1 MSAGT
6 GIIALRKDKPAI
18 ALPCKRIAISVQY
31 RGDGFHG
38 WQVQP
43 HLRTVQGDL
52 EAAIASFSGQQVT
65 VHCAGRTDSGV
76 HAMSQIA
83 HFDIQSEL
91 PPSKWCQVLNSYL
104 QSDVR
109 IAASSQVSDRW
120 HARFSALWR
129 RYRYTIYAGSSNN
142 AFLAPYCWNRRG
154 QLLDVAA
161 MRKALAML
169 LGRHSLQALHR
180 SGSSRL
186 DSWVNVQDIS
196 CFCDGS
202 FVIFEIQADGFLYGM
217 VRLLAG
223 LLISVGEHSRSL
235 SEFNEIVSSGR
246 RDLVKYAAP
255 PQGLCLMGVGYA
267 GSPLPVRYR
276 ESVNSQGFPSSRC
289 WWASKHVDDVG

>member
-1 MSAGT
+1 MQQDSKLAF
-6 GIIALRKDKPAI
+6 
-18 ALPCKRIAISVQY
+18 ALPHKRIVMSVQY

-43 HLRTVQGDL
+43 SLRTVQGDL
-52 EAAIASFSGQQVT
+52 EAAIASFSGQKVV

-76 HAMSQIA
+76 HAISQVA
-83 HFDIQSEL
+83 HFDIQSQL
-91 PPSKWCQVLNSYL
+91 PPSKWSRVLNGYL
-104 QSDVR
+104 QNDVR
-109 IAASSQVSDRW
+109 IAASSQVSNRW

-129 RYRYTIYAGSSNN
+129 RYRYTIRIGNSNN
-142 AFLAPYCWNRRG
+142 AFLSPYCWNRQG
-154 QLLDVAA
+154 QLLDIAA
-161 MRKALAML
+161 MQNALAML

-186 DSWVNVQDIS
+186 DSWVNVQDVS

-223 LLISVGEHSRSL
+223 ILVSVGEHSRSL

-267 GSPLPVRYR
+267 SAPLPVQHQEGIR
-276 ESVNSQGFPSSRC
+276 SQGFPYR
-289 WWASKHVDDVG
+289 